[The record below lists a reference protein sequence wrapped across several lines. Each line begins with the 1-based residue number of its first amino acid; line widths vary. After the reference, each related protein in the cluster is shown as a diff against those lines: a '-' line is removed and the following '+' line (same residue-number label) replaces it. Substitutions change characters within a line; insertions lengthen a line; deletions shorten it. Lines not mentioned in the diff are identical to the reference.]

1 MKRFEDSPSW
11 QSSKKLAVDIYIA
24 FRDCSDL
31 GFKNQ
36 IQRAAIS
43 ISNNIAEGSERN
55 SDKELRQFL
64 FIAKGSCGELRSML
78 LIAADLG
85 YLSPDQSAELVQSA
99 TEVSQMLG
107 GFIKKL

>member
-11 QSSKKLAVDIYIA
+11 QKSKELAVEIYTV
-24 FRDCSDL
+24 FKDCSDF

-78 LIAADLG
+78 IIAAELG
-85 YLSPDQSAELVQSA
+85 YIDKLQSDALTKAAVEI
-99 TEVSQMLG
+99 SQMLG